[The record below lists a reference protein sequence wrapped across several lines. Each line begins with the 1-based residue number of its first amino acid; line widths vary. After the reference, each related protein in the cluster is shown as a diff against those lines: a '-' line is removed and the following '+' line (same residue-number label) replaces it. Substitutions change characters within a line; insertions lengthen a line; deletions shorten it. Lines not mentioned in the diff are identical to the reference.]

1 MSCKCNNWTIITMI
15 TDHLI
20 ILTPQ
25 EKDNL
30 LITVNLSLESELPEG
45 KPACALIVYALPNPG
60 LHTVTISLSFSEAPT
75 NPFYPLFVV
84 SLIPLEWPPIDLL
97 WVASVSLSGWE
108 NLNTR
113 LRLILA
119 FPPSIF
125 VYTGFSRSC
134 KDDCLWRPQLGHI
147 PWDSL
152 KFLLLVIRGR

>member
-1 MSCKCNNWTIITMI
+1 MI
-15 TDHLI
+15 TDHFI
-20 ILTPQ
+20 IFTPQ

-45 KPACALIVYALPNPG
+45 KPAYALIVYALPNPA
-60 LHTVTISLSFSEAPT
+60 LHTVNSSLSFSEAPT

-113 LRLILA
+113 LRLTLA
-119 FPPSIF
+119 FPPQYLF
-125 VYTGFSRSC
+125 TLDF
-134 KDDCLWRPQLGHI
+134 LGHARMTACEG
-147 PWDSL
+147 L
-152 KFLLLVIRGR
+152 N